1 MQGRLIHKENAELH
15 IKLNRLHQESTE
27 LKKKVHASKNILLN
41 REEARRSY
49 DFFSISFYPEFHIWN
64 HIISVLLICQVYGKG
79 VNEHPTD
86 TAIKYSI
93 VNVDDEHVPVNLEL
107 SQPHNLES
115 EKSGT
120 PSLG

>member
-1 MQGRLIHKENAELH
+1 
-15 IKLNRLHQESTE
+15 
-27 LKKKVHASKNILLN
+27 
-41 REEARRSY
+41 
-49 DFFSISFYPEFHIWN
+49 
-64 HIISVLLICQVYGKG
+64 VYGKG